1 MISSKEELEMYKKKK
16 VEISFEVVEW
26 VDDESEYGSNVN
38 EWLGHLKDLVNCLDY
53 RAEYEVEG
61 YGEYEE
67 PIYRKLKSTEAKIEV
82 TEAGFLTED
91 AINKDELW
99 ERYGDSGYYQFKAF
113 DTFTNKAEEIVE
125 DVHGV
130 SYDDMMEIGDL
141 ARKIADFGV

>member
-1 MISSKEELEMYKKKK
+1 MYKKKK

-67 PIYRKLKSTEAKIEV
+67 PIYRKLKSTGAKIEV

-113 DTFTNKAEEIVE
+113 DTLHPSGVMPQRINK
-125 DVHGV
+125 DVRLRLT
-130 SYDDMMEIGDL
+130 SW
-141 ARKIADFGV
+141 RSIASLHTLVRLSVDTKV